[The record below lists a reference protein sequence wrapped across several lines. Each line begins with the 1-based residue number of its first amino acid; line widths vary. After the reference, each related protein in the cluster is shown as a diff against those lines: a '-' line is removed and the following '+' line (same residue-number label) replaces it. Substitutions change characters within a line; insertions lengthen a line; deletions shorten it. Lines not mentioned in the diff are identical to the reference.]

1 MCNTVTSKRTVTG
14 AHGIHDTSEA
24 EQITALVDS
33 LTAGLHLAADLAYP
47 AVLQRRLA
55 AEGLPF
61 RLLNAGVSGD
71 TSAGGRSRVDWLL
84 KQEPDVVV
92 VGLGGNDGLRGLPL
106 GTLEENLR
114 AILSRLRDAGVP
126 VVLLGQRIPPSY
138 GADYAEGFAA
148 IYPRLAAEYDVAFVP
163 FLLAGVGGDPELN
176 LPDGIHPNARGHERV
191 ADNVAPALRG
201 VLERLADS

>member
-1 MCNTVTSKRTVTG
+1 MQRDDVAGRQGVRTVREFL
-14 AHGIHDTSEA
+14 EA
-24 EQITALVDS
+24 
-33 LTAGLHLAADLAYP
+33 
-47 AVLQRRLA
+47 RLEK
-55 AEGLPF
+55 EGVTEA
-61 RLLNAGVSGD
+61 R
-71 TSAGGRSRVDWLL
+71 
-84 KQEPDVVV
+84 
-92 VGLGGNDGLRGLPL
+92 LRGLPL

-148 IYPRLAAEYDVAFVP
+148 IYARLAAEYDVAFVP

-201 VLERLADS
+201 VLERLGAAAGE